1 MGDIPVDAQHVV
13 DDLRAARQ
21 VSQVAPRSWIPSES
35 FEGTLAEAIRPP
47 VHTNADLHW
56 MHTNWD
62 VASLLAPPPGKGI
75 KGGVRRLQHR
85 LIMAVLAPYFSRLQ
99 DYLGVNTRAV
109 DAVSRRVDDVATSQL
124 RMIGAVRHDMI
135 DFAHHIVERVGD

>member
-56 MHTNWD
+56 M
-62 VASLLAPPPGKGI
+62 LAPPPGKGI

-135 DFAHHIVERVGD
+135 DFAHHIDERVGD